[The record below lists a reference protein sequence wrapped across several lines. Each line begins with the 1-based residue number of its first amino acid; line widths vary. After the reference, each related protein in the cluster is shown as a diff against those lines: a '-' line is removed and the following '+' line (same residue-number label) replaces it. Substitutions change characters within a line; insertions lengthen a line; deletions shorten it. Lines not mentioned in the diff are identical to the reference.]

1 MSEATRGTT
10 ETPGRLDEPQCRAL
24 ALMPHPDDMEILCG
38 GTLIRLIEAGWEVS
52 VATMTPGDQGSPD
65 KPREEIASIRRR
77 EAQEGARV
85 IGAAGCTCLE
95 FDDVRIV
102 FDNDARVR
110 VAAMLREVN
119 PSLVITTAP
128 DDYMFDH
135 IITSQLVRDACFNA
149 PMPNYSTRE
158 GQRPTSSVPYLYYA
172 DTLEGHDMFGN
183 RITPT
188 CFVDIS
194 GQIERKAAA
203 LACHESQRSWLLK
216 QHGLD
221 DYIGAMKRWC
231 ARRGQEIGVAYA
243 EAFRQHRGHPHP
255 TRDLLGE
262 LLG

>member
-1 MSEATRGTT
+1 MER
-10 ETPGRLDEPQCRAL
+10 RAL
-24 ALMPHPDDMEILCG
+24 ALMPHPDDMEILCA
-38 GTLIRLIEAGWEVS
+38 GTLIRLIEAGWEVH

-65 KPREEIASIRRR
+65 KPREEIAAIRRR
-77 EAQEGARV
+77 EAREGALS
-85 IGAAGCTCLE
+85 IGAASYTCLE

-110 VAAMLREVN
+110 VAGMLRTVN
-119 PSLVITTAP
+119 PSLVITTSP

-149 PMPNYSTRE
+149 PMPNYATRE
-158 GQRPTSSVPYLYYA
+158 GQTPTSSVPYLYYT
-172 DTLEGHDMFGN
+172 DTMEGVGMFGE
-183 RITPT
+183 RIVPT
-188 CFVDIS
+188 CFVDVTE
-194 GQIERKAAA
+194 QIERKSAA
-203 LACHESQRSWLLK
+203 LACHASQRAWLLK

-255 TRDLLGE
+255 TRDLIGDTLGKR
-262 LLG
+262 G